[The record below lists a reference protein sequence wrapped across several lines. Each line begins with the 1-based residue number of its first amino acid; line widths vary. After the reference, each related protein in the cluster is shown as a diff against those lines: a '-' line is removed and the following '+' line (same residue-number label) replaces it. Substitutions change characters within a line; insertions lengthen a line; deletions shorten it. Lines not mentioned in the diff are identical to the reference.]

1 LENGKPIALPP
12 APWWRDR
19 RKMLGAI
26 LAAAAALILLG
37 GVYAWFH
44 RHDTICSDR
53 LPPVA
58 QRDVGIGQ
66 VQFRCHNGELVT
78 RP

>member
-1 LENGKPIALPP
+1 MENGKPIAPP
-12 APWWRDR
+12 QAPWWRDR
-19 RKMLGAI
+19 RKVLGAI
-26 LAAAAALILLG
+26 LAASVALILAG

-58 QRDVGIGQ
+58 QRDVSLGQ
-66 VQFRCHNGELVT
+66 VQYRCHNGQLVT